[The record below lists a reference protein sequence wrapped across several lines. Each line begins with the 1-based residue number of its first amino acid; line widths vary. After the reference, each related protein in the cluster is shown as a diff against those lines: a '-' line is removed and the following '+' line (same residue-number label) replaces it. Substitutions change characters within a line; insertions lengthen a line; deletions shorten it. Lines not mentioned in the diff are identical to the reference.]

1 MYASNITKVKDED
14 FMDAI
19 ITLIDVKRRLEKIIN
34 YKKWEVERNA
44 SPGSTNV
51 LDCFKCEEECWLRL
65 INETIQQYSD
75 ADLFIKY
82 K

>member
-44 SPGSTNV
+44 SPWFN
-51 LDCFKCEEECWLRL
+51 KCIRL
-65 INETIQQYSD
+65 
-75 ADLFIKY
+75 F
-82 K
+82 